1 MNRAAQVLKDVQEA
15 CKTLENNLNEVERR
29 HKQLQDIG
37 YLEFSLNKKDDE
49 LMRIRKNVNKK
60 IQEIESEIQVEL
72 QEKSKYLQK
81 TEKKAKSSLSQR
93 QRVLLHQKQFS
104 STENKTVTSHGA
116 KHLHSNVFT
125 SAVSNSKFKKTTE
138 KNSMSKF
145 SSKKVFDQF
154 ITQHLL
160 GNQPQRVHLRS
171 PSKSPVKVQQGGVL
185 KLANNVINDSIPIKI
200 SCNKENFHPQLNL
213 SLNPAFHNCLIN
225 DDVLGTAIP
234 LARPNQDPKCRLSLF
249 YEHHSDEKK
258 IKTNDLKKVKGPNV
272 AVINMRSDS
281 FSEIEP
287 LSNVKSRL
295 KAKVRQKIR
304 NKLKISVQNL
314 PNIDIDSN
322 LFSSS
327 SSTSNITCITNN
339 QSKDS
344 NNENKEYDI
353 KDDLSY
359 HFQAYDHMKDN
370 TKEKIVDDESEKFLN
385 DDGFLISGCQQDKP
399 KMENGPAFPP
409 THVQNQTLSNIPT
422 LSSNQLKMHAQEWLE
437 HELLSR
443 IVQLNDKGIDP
454 TLKEVADSIK
464 VQSVFNEEEDNE
476 NPRDWIE
483 NIIGLKGLQM
493 FVEAGVPIDSNL
505 VDELIRSVLL
515 DMLVAMYGHPPQFIT
530 ENSKNFQTIN
540 SISTTPISTPIHT
553 PTPTK
558 SPVASTLTVLAT
570 PEKSIS
576 ELSEQLIDNIEYF
589 EEPVFPDTVNQNH
602 SLVTI
607 ETPSSS
613 ICLTENEKNYVETP
627 EASLCIPEELNHT
640 HVDTPKQ
647 TLSSVESLMKQESL
661 SISKSSLYENK
672 DASFGSHLKSVTQRE
687 HVAPISPVSINE
699 TTSISTETPTT
710 SVGISTFE
718 GISVGELLNPSHSE
732 IYDGVSEGELGF
744 PLGVKISNLLHEY
757 PEDLKEYSCDTKMI
771 LKKMIG
777 SCHSKT
783 IEKKESVS
791 KMTDS
796 SIGEYK
802 EKSLGESFKDKSRNN
817 NDYFEFDLSADPQKS
832 AGEILYEMLIP
843 PKNASNNIADGGK
856 KIQLQPQIMHL
867 DGMFKPT
874 VKKNHIDSNNFLQ
887 YESTIRSEGEINSNV
902 QDKYTKNVNSTD
914 DITLIDDDLSQYEL
928 SS

>member
-1 MNRAAQVLKDVQEA
+1 MTR
-15 CKTLENNLNEVERR
+15 
-29 HKQLQDIG
+29 
-37 YLEFSLNKKDDE
+37 DDE

-60 IQEIESEIQVEL
+60 IQEMESEIQLEL

-81 TEKKAKSSLSQR
+81 TEKKAKSSLYQR
-93 QRVLLHQKQFS
+93 QRVLLHQRQSS

-116 KHLHSNVFT
+116 KHLQSNAFT

-138 KNSMSKF
+138 KNAQSKF

-160 GNQPQRVHLRS
+160 GNQPQRAHLRS
-171 PSKSPVKVQQGGVL
+171 PSKSPLKVQQGGAL

-200 SCNKENFHPQLNL
+200 SHNKENFHPQLNL

-225 DDVLGTAIP
+225 DNVLGTAIP

-249 YEHHSDEKK
+249 YEPHSDEKK
-258 IKTNDLKKVKGPNV
+258 IKTNDLIKVKGPNV

-287 LSNVKSRL
+287 LSNIKSRL

-314 PNIDIDSN
+314 PNIDIDTS

-327 SSTSNITCITNN
+327 SSISHITCITNN

-344 NNENKEYDI
+344 NNENKESDI

-359 HFQAYDHMKDN
+359 HFQAYDHIKDN
-370 TKEKIVDDESEKFLN
+370 TKEKIIDDESEKFLN
-385 DDGFLISGCQQDKP
+385 DDGFLISGCQQVHKP
-399 KMENGPAFPP
+399 KVENGPAFPP
-409 THVQNQTLSNIPT
+409 THVQNQTLCNIPT

-443 IVQLNDKGIDP
+443 IVLLNDKGTDP

-464 VQSVFNEEEDNE
+464 VQSLFNEEEDNE

-493 FVEAGVPIDSNL
+493 FVEAGIPIDSNL

-530 ENSKNFQTIN
+530 DNSKNFKTIN
-540 SISTTPISTPIHT
+540 SIRTTPISTPICT

-558 SPVASTLTVLAT
+558 SSVASTLTVLVT

-576 ELSEQLIDNIEYF
+576 ELSEQLKDNIENF
-589 EEPVFPDTVNQNH
+589 EEPVLPDTINQNH

-613 ICLTENEKNYVETP
+613 ICLTENEENYVETP

-640 HVDTPKQ
+640 QVDTPKQ
-647 TLSSVESLMKQESL
+647 TLSPVEALMKQESL

-672 DASFGSHLKSVTQRE
+672 DASFGSHLKSVTERE
-687 HVAPISPVSINE
+687 QVVSISPVSINE
-699 TTSISTETPTT
+699 KTSISTGTPTT

-791 KMTDS
+791 KMTDF
-796 SIGEYK
+796 SIGECK
-802 EKSLGESFKDKSRNN
+802 EKSLGESFKSLNN
-817 NDYFEFDLSADPQKS
+817 NEYFEFDLSADLQKS

-843 PKNASNNIADGGK
+843 PKKAPSNNTDDGK
-856 KIQLQPQIMHL
+856 KIQLQSQIMHL
-867 DGMFKPT
+867 DDNSTFKPT

-887 YESTIRSEGEINSNV
+887 YESTIRSEGEFNSNV
-902 QDKYTKNVNSTD
+902 QDKYTKNVYSTD
-914 DITLIDDDLSQYEL
+914 DSTLIDDDLSQYEL